1 MARPIV
7 AVVGRPN
14 VGKST
19 FFNKMIGQRL
29 AIVEDTP
36 GVTRDRLY
44 GKCEWQGKEFT
55 LIDTG
60 GIDPESDSGILL
72 YIRQQAQLAQEQ
84 QELHRRKGLLD
95 NGDPNFKNGKEKI
108 YDRLPVTAKQMDLV
122 VKVLEAAIVV
132 VLAVALLDKYLF

>member
-1 MARPIV
+1 MDEKTPQTLEEREAALAR
-7 AVVGRPN
+7 R
-14 VGKST
+14 
-19 FFNKMIGQRL
+19 
-29 AIVEDTP
+29 E
-36 GVTRDRLY
+36 
-44 GKCEWQGKEFT
+44 EE
-55 LIDTG
+55 
-60 GIDPESDSGILL
+60 
-72 YIRQQAQLAQEQ
+72 LAQEQ

>member
-1 MARPIV
+1 MDEKTSQTLEKREAALAR
-7 AVVGRPN
+7 REEE
-14 VGKST
+14 
-19 FFNKMIGQRL
+19 L
-29 AIVEDTP
+29 A
-36 GVTRDRLY
+36 
-44 GKCEWQGKEFT
+44 
-55 LIDTG
+55 
-60 GIDPESDSGILL
+60 
-72 YIRQQAQLAQEQ
+72 RQQAQLAQEQ

>member
-1 MARPIV
+1 MHVRP
-7 AVVGRPN
+7 P
-14 VGKST
+14 
-19 FFNKMIGQRL
+19 
-29 AIVEDTP
+29 
-36 GVTRDRLY
+36 
-44 GKCEWQGKEFT
+44 
-55 LIDTG
+55 
-60 GIDPESDSGILL
+60 LL
-72 YIRQQAQLAQEQ
+72 YNNGQWGPFACKARRYAPSANHTALQGGKISAKAAQPREGGTTNGRQQAQLAQEQ

>member
-1 MARPIV
+1 MKKLPKRWKSVRRRWP
-7 AVVGRPN
+7 AVK
-14 VGKST
+14 KSW
-19 FFNKMIGQRL
+19 L
-29 AIVEDTP
+29 
-36 GVTRDRLY
+36 
-44 GKCEWQGKEFT
+44 
-55 LIDTG
+55 
-60 GIDPESDSGILL
+60 
-72 YIRQQAQLAQEQ
+72 QQAQLAQEQ

>member
-1 MARPIV
+1 MDEKTPQTLEEREAALAR
-7 AVVGRPN
+7 R
-14 VGKST
+14 
-19 FFNKMIGQRL
+19 
-29 AIVEDTP
+29 E
-36 GVTRDRLY
+36 
-44 GKCEWQGKEFT
+44 E
-55 LIDTG
+55 
-60 GIDPESDSGILL
+60 
-72 YIRQQAQLAQEQ
+72 QQAQLAQEQ

>member
-1 MARPIV
+1 MKKLPKRWKSVRRRWP
-7 AVVGRPN
+7 AVK
-14 VGKST
+14 KS
-19 FFNKMIGQRL
+19 
-29 AIVEDTP
+29 
-36 GVTRDRLY
+36 
-44 GKCEWQGKEFT
+44 W
-55 LIDTG
+55 
-60 GIDPESDSGILL
+60 
-72 YIRQQAQLAQEQ
+72 QAQLAQEQ

>member
-1 MARPIV
+1 MDEKTPQTLEEREA
-7 AVVGRPN
+7 A
-14 VGKST
+14 
-19 FFNKMIGQRL
+19 L
-29 AIVEDTP
+29 A
-36 GVTRDRLY
+36 
-44 GKCEWQGKEFT
+44 
-55 LIDTG
+55 
-60 GIDPESDSGILL
+60 
-72 YIRQQAQLAQEQ
+72 RQQAQLAQEQ

>member
-1 MARPIV
+1 MDEKTSQSVTLETPKCQF
-7 AVVGRPN
+7 GTLN
-14 VGKST
+14 CT
-19 FFNKMIGQRL
+19 LEEL
-29 AIVEDTP
+29 A
-36 GVTRDRLY
+36 
-44 GKCEWQGKEFT
+44 
-55 LIDTG
+55 
-60 GIDPESDSGILL
+60 
-72 YIRQQAQLAQEQ
+72 RQQAQLAQEQ

>member
-1 MARPIV
+1 MDEKTSQTLEEREAALAR
-7 AVVGRPN
+7 REEE
-14 VGKST
+14 
-19 FFNKMIGQRL
+19 L
-29 AIVEDTP
+29 A
-36 GVTRDRLY
+36 
-44 GKCEWQGKEFT
+44 
-55 LIDTG
+55 
-60 GIDPESDSGILL
+60 
-72 YIRQQAQLAQEQ
+72 RQQTQLAQEQQEQ